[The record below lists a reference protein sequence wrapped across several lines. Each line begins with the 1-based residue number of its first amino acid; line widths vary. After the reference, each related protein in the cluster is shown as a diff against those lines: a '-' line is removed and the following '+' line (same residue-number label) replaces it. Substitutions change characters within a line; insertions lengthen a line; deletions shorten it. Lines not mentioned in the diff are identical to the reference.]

1 MSNGEIPG
9 VPPEAIEEKEKEV
22 GYEEQIITNAM
33 RLPGEPGD
41 KDRTEALEK
50 AYAKLTEEER
60 SGESLLDWLGRI
72 ENEVSD
78 RKAALSEENTE

>member
-1 MSNGEIPG
+1 
-9 VPPEAIEEKEKEV
+9 
-22 GYEEQIITNAM
+22 
-33 RLPGEPGD
+33 
-41 KDRTEALEK
+41 LEK
-50 AYAKLTEEER
+50 AYAKLTEKER